1 MSQSFTKIGEK
12 ITSSLSMTC
21 SNLASTL
28 GCSSF
33 ALKMLSDLVFLD
45 LRSRVLGPQSR
56 ELDSGSRVLV
66 KKYA

>member
-1 MSQSFTKIGEK
+1 MSQSFIKIGQK

-21 SNLASTL
+21 SNLALTL

-33 ALKMLSDLVFLD
+33 ALKMLSDLV
-45 LRSRVLGPQSR
+45 LRSPVRGPQSQ

>member
-1 MSQSFTKIGEK
+1 MSQSFIKIGQK

-21 SNLASTL
+21 SNLALIL

-33 ALKMLSDLVFLD
+33 ALKMLSDLVFLN
-45 LRSRVLGPQSR
+45 LRSRVRGPQQ